1 MGDAGERRL
10 SRRYKLRLAVQF
22 RVSEG
27 RTLSRWRAGRTCD
40 MSTSGVIFRCGQPLP
55 TNSHIEMVIN
65 WPSQRDDL
73 QPICLRAA
81 GQVVRS
87 HGRKVAVR
95 MTFCRM
101 VIETATSPPK
111 TAASGTATFLEE

>member
-1 MGDAGERRL
+1 
-10 SRRYKLRLAVQF
+10 
-22 RVSEG
+22 
-27 RTLSRWRAGRTCD
+27 

-55 TNSHIEMVIN
+55 ANAHIEMVIN
-65 WPSQRDDL
+65 WPSKRDDL

-81 GQVVRS
+81 GHVVRT

-101 VIETATSPPK
+101 VIEKATSSPKTATSG
-111 TAASGTATFLEE
+111 SATSLEE